1 MLPRLKDVSRV
12 RWLRFGRVAHSFG
25 MPDTVS
31 GFGAKSLF
39 EKVRL
44 ILFVEANL
52 KPNAASGVRN
62 WFE

>member
-1 MLPRLKDVSRV
+1 M

-44 ILFVEANL
+44 ILAVEADL